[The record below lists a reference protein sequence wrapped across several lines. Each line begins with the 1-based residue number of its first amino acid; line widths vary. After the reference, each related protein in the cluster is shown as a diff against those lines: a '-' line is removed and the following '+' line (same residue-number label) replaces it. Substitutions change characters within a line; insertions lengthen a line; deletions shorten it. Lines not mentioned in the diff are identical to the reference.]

1 MPYFVRHLN
10 IADYIILT
18 RTGHGLAREF
28 VAPVLIERKSV
39 EDVACSISDGRWLA
53 QQRRMM
59 AARQIGGDYAGC
71 RLVYIIEGDAK
82 QRRVH
87 GGGVGRANLHVSL
100 EQVESEI
107 ASLAGKGFEVVTT
120 TCLRDTCR
128 KLGQILC
135 DVAGRQAAV
144 SDLPGQGWQSLM
156 RYDDFVQAVNHGVDH
171 GQRGAGAMSP
181 GPVAAGKGRG
191 QLERT
196 AGDESSDDEVCDL
209 TRGDL
214 TRGSHTGSVRGL
226 GVDNAYSGSSK
237 GLDHLPFIGTT
248 AAANG
253 RKRRKCHGSGD
264 EGGGGEEDPLMI
276 QPLGALKE
284 LCRARDEAV
293 SGTKKDMC
301 HRLSWTP
308 KPMLLIERALRKQY
322 VV

>member
-1 MPYFVRHLN
+1 MPYLVRHLN
-10 IADYIILT
+10 IADYIFLT
-18 RTGHGLAREF
+18 RTRRGLAREF

-100 EQVESEI
+100 EQVEHEI

-144 SDLPGQGWQSLM
+144 SGLPGQGWQSLM
-156 RYDDFVQAVNHGVDH
+156 RYDDFVLAVNHGLDH

-181 GPVAAGKGRG
+181 GPVAAGQGRG

-196 AGDESSDDEVCDL
+196 ADDESSDDEVCDL
-209 TRGDL
+209 TRG
-214 TRGSHTGSVRGL
+214 SHTGSVRGR
-226 GVDNAYSGSSK
+226 GVDSANSGSSK
-237 GLDHLPFIGTT
+237 DLDNLPFIGTT
-248 AAANG
+248 TAANG
-253 RKRRKCHGSGD
+253 RKRRKGHGSGD
-264 EGGGGEEDPLMI
+264 EGGGGAEDPLMN
-276 QPLGALKE
+276 QPLGTLKD
-284 LCRARDEAV
+284 LCRSRDEAV